1 LANLIAGLG
10 VIAGLELG
18 KLDNSTGIVEL

>member
-1 LANLIAGLG
+1 LANLIGGLG
-10 VIAGLELG
+10 QVAGLELG